1 MLPTRCFTILAAI
14 ATALTIHLTA
24 RHSIQSMEKND
35 RCLKIQVLSIL
46 NMATDI
52 ANLTFIAPTLNFSDL
67 RISTITTTA
76 QLGTKI
82 LRDELFE
89 QIIITP
95 YWDLTDCVLKM
106 EHSGKSKGTCFKD
119 IMQKPK
125 ETKGFYNQTTLVI
138 RREISPLVWKEM
150 NIKLFKNG
158 GIQMTG
164 VRSLEMASNALHW
177 LIGYLQRTCVAKPIF
192 EGIPVVQK
200 EEVQMVNTDF
210 SIGAKVRR
218 ENLHRILMVNY
229 GLNSSYESAIY
240 QGVKTKYFYN
250 AQKPPGHPPG
260 ICPCAKLCKGTADGS
275 KIGECKKITIS
286 PFQTGQ
292 VIITGARTIEQ
303 INEAY
308 EFIKGVFTK
317 HADEILRKQYVLP
330 ESVSAVPDKPKK
342 SSRSSSGWI
351 AHPCP
356 RNVIT
361 F

>member
-1 MLPTRCFTILAAI
+1 VL
-14 ATALTIHLTA
+14 LTIIPATVPATVPTIVLSTFG
-24 RHSIQSMEKND
+24 HSMYSLEKND
-35 RCLKIQVLSIL
+35 WNLKPDIQSKHT
-46 NMATDI
+46 MI
-52 ANLTFIAPTLNFSDL
+52 ANLEFIAPKLNFSDL

-76 QLGTKI
+76 QIGTKI

-89 QIIITP
+89 QIVITP

-125 ETKGFYNQTTLVI
+125 ESKGFYNQTTLII
-138 RREISPLVWKEM
+138 RREISPLNWKEI

-164 VRSLEMASNALHW
+164 VRSQEMASDALRW
-177 LIGYLQRTCVAKPIF
+177 LLSYLQRTCTAKPIF
-192 EGIPVVQK
+192 EKDPVVER
-200 EEVQMVNTDF
+200 EEIQMVNTDF

-218 ENLHRILMVNY
+218 ENLHKILMETY
-229 GLNSSYESAIY
+229 GLNSSYESVIY

-250 AQKPPGHPPG
+250 AEKPVDRPPG
-260 ICPCAKLCKGTADGS
+260 ICPCSKLCKGTGDGS

-292 VIITGARTIEQ
+292 VIITGARTMAQ

-308 EFIKGVFTK
+308 EFIKGVFTR

-330 ESVSAVPDKPKK
+330 ASETPVIEKPKK

-356 RNVIT
+356 RNVIQL
-361 F
+361 